1 MARLICDSLAAFGLL
16 QLVESQEKSL
26 SGCFKFDDL
35 SLRLAEAMKILK
47 VLENQ
52 RLLLFETVKIVDT
65 IFQCYLFGELGC
77 GYY

>member
-1 MARLICDSLAAFGLL
+1 MARLTCDSLAAFGLL